1 LDERNRSHGGQTH
14 VKVRLVEDF
23 VSDFVLAEF
32 LDSAEERWLI
42 GHTDNY
48 AGGNII
54 WIGSGKASR
63 HLESGVVG
71 LDKLLGETDVL
82 TDKDVK
88 VGVRNLVLLHILEPP
103 WLYSTAKSRKTVKRN
118 PIGSYIRGFVK
129 PF

>member
-1 LDERNRSHGGQTH
+1 LNERNRSHGGQTH

-23 VSDFVLAEF
+23 VTDLVLAEL
-32 LDSAEERWLI
+32 LDGAEKRGLI
-42 GHTDNY
+42 GHTDDY
-48 AGGNII
+48 ARGYFI
-54 WIGSGKASR
+54 WVLVGKASR

-103 WLYSTAKSRKTVKRN
+103 WL
-118 PIGSYIRGFVK
+118 
-129 PF
+129 